1 MNMEFFGAPGPDLWI
16 RIRGRTIGSIVCFGF
31 GAYSLYCWI
40 VATMSQ
46 KAAWLSMIAAVTAVL
61 VIWAI
66 VQLVAMR
73 HAPRPTLNKQSKW
86 AYNLKF
92 FAVVATEV
100 AAIILGGPI
109 LAYFHRSD
117 LYPNWVNAVVG
128 IHFLP
133 LGRLFKVPL
142 YYVTG
147 LAITLAAFGSLL
159 ISQNS
164 LRAGVCSG
172 GAGLVLWLTG
182 GLILY
187 ANLSCLPTKNVVKAV
202 EPL

>member
-1 MNMEFFGAPGPDLWI
+1 MNANFFGAPGPDVWI

-40 VATMSQ
+40 AVTSAEKAT
-46 KAAWLSMIAAVTAVL
+46 WFYMIAAVTAVL
-61 VIWAI
+61 VLCAI

-73 HAPRPTLNKQSKW
+73 GTPQPTMRLQSKW

-92 FAVVATEV
+92 FAVVAMEV

-109 LAYFHRSD
+109 LAHFHRSD
-117 LYPNWVNAVVG
+117 LYSNWVGAVVG

-133 LGRLFKVPL
+133 LARLFKVPL

-147 LAITLAAFGSLL
+147 GAIALAALGSLL

-164 LRAGVCSG
+164 LRTGLCSG

-187 ANLSCLPTKNVVKAV
+187 ANLACLPAKNIAQAAK
-202 EPL
+202 L